1 MKSYLKFLSRNK
13 LYTAIEAVG
22 LAVSLAF
29 VILIGSYVVQQ
40 YEVAHES
47 PQWKRTFVLGT
58 NEFLG
63 LTYWDKEELEM
74 NIPEVDAATHAA
86 MLWQPIVREG
96 NEPLQCSGM
105 ETDADF
111 FRVFPQYHLV
121 EGSLNDFVS
130 KDDVLISE
138 SLARK
143 IADQVGNDVKTN
155 GNDIQTTGNDAQT
168 TGKDA
173 QTTGN
178 DTSVTPGLTGSL
190 IGKVINVDGTD
201 RTIKGVYADF
211 DGTFFMPYDIITHIS
226 GAWGAGMER
235 NFGSI
240 GNYTTWFRAR
250 DDADAADVRA
260 KVKAL
265 LHKNYDPI
273 WGAEKVDAW
282 KVYRMD
288 EAFFITGNSN
298 GLTRQGNARMLRL
311 LTVVVL
317 LLLLSAIFNYV
328 NLSLALTGK
337 RAKEMATRR
346 LLGADKTSILWKYIG
361 ESVAFTAVCFG
372 AALLLA
378 DLLVPMMNS
387 LVSTADPDEMMLGMG
402 DTSVRLS
409 FLLTSGYIVAYLAG
423 IMVLGVIN
431 GLLPAVVA
439 SRYQPIDVI
448 KGTLRRRNK
457 MVMSK
462 VFIVV
467 QNVLSV
473 FLIALALV
481 MEVQMRHMLT
491 RPMHAATENLYYIE
505 YSAKN
510 YDAMKLFK
518 DKVEQLPFVT
528 KAGVGR
534 GIPGMINMTMGVKVD
549 EVHRVDMP
557 VILCDSTYF
566 KLLGLEVEEDFGHP
580 LVHSLWMSRSAFNAA
595 AVSDTSTVFPR
606 RINMNGAQ
614 PEFIGGVVTDFP
626 ARPASEGEINPNGG
640 VIVTRAEE
648 LHYANCLLIG
658 TTGEDR
664 SYDEAIRQ
672 AYREF
677 RMETSGVEE
686 PAWRYGFVHD
696 IHRKML
702 APVQRTL
709 RLVELFAVLAVLI
722 SLLGLL
728 AMSTY
733 FADENTKQ
741 IAVRK
746 VFGADVN
753 SETRRA
759 VRSYMIL
766 VGAACLIGI
775 PPAVW
780 ASRLYLERFAYRI
793 EGYGWVFALAVLISL
808 AIAFGTVL
816 WQTLK
821 AAKTNPSTELKK
833 E

>member
-47 PQWKRTFVLGT
+47 PQWKHTFALGT
-58 NEFLG
+58 DEFLG

-74 NIPEVDAATHAA
+74 NIPEVEAATHAA
-86 MLWQPIVREG
+86 LLWQPIIRQG
-96 NEPLQCSGM
+96 DQLLQCSGM

-121 EGSLNDFVS
+121 EGSLDGFVG
-130 KDDVLISE
+130 KDDILISE
-138 SLARK
+138 SMARK
-143 IADQVGNDVKTN
+143 IADMVGNDVV
-155 GNDIQTTGNDAQT
+155 GQT
-168 TGKDA
+168 
-173 QTTGN
+173 
-178 DTSVTPGLTGSL
+178 
-190 IGKVINVDGTD
+190 INVGDSN

-211 DGTFFMPYDIITHIS
+211 DGTLFMPCDIVRHIS
-226 GAWGAGMER
+226 GAWAAEQER

-250 DDADAADVRA
+250 EDSDPDEVMA

-273 WGAEKVDAW
+273 WGAEQVDAW
-282 KVYRMD
+282 KAYRMD
-288 EAFFITGNSN
+288 EAFFATGNSN
-298 GLTRQGNARMLRL
+298 GLIRQGNARMLKL

-337 RAKEMATRR
+337 QAKEMATRR
-346 LLGADKTSILWKYIG
+346 LLGADKTGILWKYIG
-361 ESVAFTAVCFG
+361 ESVAFTAVCFA

-387 LVSTADPDEMMLGMG
+387 LVSTADPDELMLGMG

-409 FLLTSGYIVAYLAG
+409 FMMTPGYILAYLAG
-423 IMVLGVIN
+423 ILVLGIIN
-431 GLLPAVVA
+431 GLLPAFAA

-457 MVMSK
+457 MVLNK

-491 RPMHAATENLYYIE
+491 RPTHAATDNLYYIE
-505 YSAKN
+505 YSAQN

-518 DKVEQLPFVT
+518 DKVEALPFVT

-534 GIPGMINMTMGVKVD
+534 GIPGLINMTMGIKVD
-549 EVHRVDMP
+549 EEHRVDMP

-566 KLLGLEVEEDFGHP
+566 QLLGLEVEENFGHP

-606 RINMNGAQ
+606 RINMNGAL

-626 ARPASEGEINPNGG
+626 ARPASEGESNPNGG

-648 LHYANCLLIG
+648 LHYANCMLIG
-658 TTGEDR
+658 TTGEDE
-664 SYDEAIRQ
+664 SYDKAIRQ
-672 AYREF
+672 AYREY
-677 RMETSGVEE
+677 RLESSGVEE
-686 PAWRYGFVHD
+686 PAWRYGFVRD
-696 IHRKML
+696 INRKQL
-702 APVQRTL
+702 APVQRSL

-733 FADENTKQ
+733 FADENTRQ

-746 VFGADVN
+746 IFGSDVLQ
-753 SETRRA
+753 ETRRT
-759 VRSYMIL
+759 VRSYMLL
-766 VGAACLIGI
+766 VGIAGLIGI
-775 PPAVW
+775 PLAVW
-780 ASRLYLERFAYRI
+780 ASRVYLERFAYRI
-793 EGYGWVFALAVLISL
+793 ESYGWVFVLAVVISL

-821 AAKTNPSTELKK
+821 AARTNPATELKK

>member
-1 MKSYLKFLSRNK
+1 M
-13 LYTAIEAVG
+13 
-22 LAVSLAF
+22 
-29 VILIGSYVVQQ
+29 ILIGSYVVQQ

-47 PQWKRTFVLGT
+47 PQWNRTFVLGT

-74 NIPEVDAATHAA
+74 NIPEVHAATRVA
-86 MLWQPIVREG
+86 MLWQPLIREG
-96 NEPLQCSGM
+96 NELLQCAGM
-105 ETDADF
+105 EADADF
-111 FRVFPQYHLV
+111 FKVFPQYHLV
-121 EGSLNDFVS
+121 EGSAEDFVG

-143 IADQVGNDVKTN
+143 
-155 GNDIQTTGNDAQT
+155 TGAQ
-168 TGKDA
+168 
-173 QTTGN
+173 
-178 DTSVTPGLTGSL
+178 
-190 IGKVINVDGTD
+190 IGQIIKVDDTD
-201 RTIKGVYADF
+201 RTIKGIFADF

-226 GAWGAGMER
+226 GTWAAEQER

-240 GNYTTWFRAR
+240 GNYTTWFRVR
-250 DDADAADVRA
+250 EDADPADVRN
-260 KVKAL
+260 KVSAL

-273 WGAEKVDAW
+273 WSAEKVNAW
-282 KVYRMD
+282 KAYRMD
-288 EAFFITGNSN
+288 EAFFTTGNSN
-298 GLTRQGNARMLRL
+298 GLTRQGNAQMLRL

-346 LLGADKTSILWKYIG
+346 LLGADKTGILWKYIG
-361 ESVAFTAVCFG
+361 ESVVFTAVCFA
-372 AALLLA
+372 AALVLA
-378 DLLVPMMNS
+378 YLLVPMMNE
-387 LVSTADPDEMMLGMG
+387 LVSSSDPDEVMLGF
-402 DTSVRLS
+402 DSSVRLS
-409 FLLTSGYIVAYLAG
+409 FMLTPGYILAYLAG
-423 IMVLGVIN
+423 ILLLGSIC
-431 GLLPAVVA
+431 GLLPAIVA

-457 MVMSK
+457 MVLSK

-491 RPMHAATENLYYIE
+491 RPMHAASENRYYIE
-505 YSAKN
+505 YSAQN
-510 YDAMKLFK
+510 YDMMKLFK

-534 GIPGMINMTMGVKVD
+534 GIPGLINMTMGIKVD
-549 EVHRVDMP
+549 EEHHVDMP

-580 LVHSLWMSRSAFNAA
+580 LTHSLWMSRSAFNAA

-626 ARPASEGEINPNGG
+626 TRPASESSQNPNGG
-640 VIVTRAEE
+640 VIVTRVEE
-648 LHYANCLLIG
+648 LRYANCMLIG
-658 TTGEDR
+658 TTGEDD
-664 SYDEAIRQ
+664 SYDKAIRQ
-672 AYREF
+672 AYREY
-677 RMETSGVEE
+677 RLETSGVEE
-686 PAWRYGFVHD
+686 PAWRYGFVRD
-696 IHRKML
+696 INRKML
-702 APVQRTL
+702 APVRRTL

-746 VFGADVN
+746 VFGSDVTH
-753 SETRRA
+753 ETWRN
-759 VRSYMIL
+759 VRSYMVLTGI
-766 VGAACLIGI
+766 ACAIGI
-775 PPAVW
+775 PLAVW
-780 ASRLYLERFAYRI
+780 AARVYLERFAYRV
-793 EGYGWVFALAVLISL
+793 ENYGWVFVVAVIISL

-821 AAKTNPSTELKK
+821 AAKTNPAVELKK

>member
-40 YEVAHES
+40 YDVAHES
-47 PQWKRTFVLGT
+47 QEWKRTFVLGT

-74 NIPEVDAATHAA
+74 NIPEVQAATHVA
-86 MLWQPIVREG
+86 MLWQPLIREG
-96 NEPLQCSGM
+96 DQLLQCAGM
-105 ETDADF
+105 EADADF
-111 FRVFPQYHLV
+111 FKVFPQYRII
-121 EGSLNDFVS
+121 EGSAENFVG

-143 IADQVGNDVKTN
+143 L
-155 GNDIQTTGNDAQT
+155 
-168 TGKDA
+168 
-173 QTTGN
+173 
-178 DTSVTPGLTGSL
+178 SVDGDNL
-190 IGKVINVDGTD
+190 IGRVINVDQSE
-201 RTIKGVYADF
+201 RTIKGVFADF

-226 GAWGAGMER
+226 ATWAAEQER

-250 DDADAADVRA
+250 EDADPADVRA

-265 LHKNYDPI
+265 LHKNYDAI
-273 WGAEKVDAW
+273 WSEEKVDSWRA
-282 KVYRMD
+282 YRMD
-288 EAFFITGNSN
+288 EAFFSTGNSN
-298 GLTRQGNARMLRL
+298 GLTRQGNTQMLKL
-311 LTVVVL
+311 LTIVVL
-317 LLLLSAIFNYV
+317 LLLLSAVFNYV

-337 RAKEMATRR
+337 RSKEMATRR
-346 LLGADKTSILWKYIG
+346 LLGADKTGILWKYIG
-361 ESVAFTAVCFG
+361 ESVAFTAVCFA

-378 DLLVPMMNS
+378 DLLVPMMNN
-387 LVSTADPDEMMLGMG
+387 LVSTSDPDELMLGI

-409 FLLTSGYIVAYLAG
+409 FMLTPGYILAYIACIL
-423 IMVLGVIN
+423 VLGVIN
-431 GLLPAVVA
+431 GLLPAVAA

-457 MVMSK
+457 MVLSK

-473 FLIALALV
+473 FLISLALV
-481 MEVQMRHMLT
+481 MEVQMQHMLT
-491 RPMHAATENLYYIE
+491 RPMHAATKNLYYIE
-505 YSAKN
+505 YSARD
-510 YDAMKLFK
+510 YDMMKIFK

-534 GIPGMINMTMGVKVD
+534 GIPGLINMTMGVKVD
-549 EVHRVDMP
+549 EEHRVDMP
-557 VILCDSTYF
+557 IIICDSTYF

-580 LVHSLWMSRSAFNAA
+580 LTHSLWMSRSAFNAA
-595 AVSDTSTVFPR
+595 AVSDTSTIFPR

-626 ARPASEGEINPNGG
+626 TRPASEGESNPNGG

-648 LHYANCLLIG
+648 LRYANCMLIG
-658 TTGEDR
+658 TTGEDE
-664 SYDEAIRQ
+664 SYDKAIRQ
-672 AYREF
+672 AYREY
-677 RMETSGVEE
+677 RLETSGVEE
-686 PAWRYGFVHD
+686 PAWRYGFVRD
-696 IHRKML
+696 INKKML
-702 APVQRTL
+702 APVRRTL

-753 SETRRA
+753 SETWRN
-759 VRSYMIL
+759 VRSYMLLTGI
-766 VGAACLIGI
+766 ACLIGI
-775 PPAVW
+775 PLAVW
-780 ASRLYLERFAYRI
+780 AAMVYLERFAYRA
-793 EGYGWVFALAVLISL
+793 EGYGWVFIVAAIISL

-821 AAKTNPSTELKK
+821 AARTNPATELKK

>member
-47 PQWKRTFVLGT
+47 PQWKRTFVLGSD
-58 NEFLG
+58 EFLG

-74 NIPEVDAATHAA
+74 NIPEVQAATRAA
-86 MLWQPIVREG
+86 MLWQPLIRQG
-96 NEPLQCSGM
+96 DQLLQCSGM
-105 ETDADF
+105 EADADF
-111 FRVFPQYHLV
+111 FKVFPEYRLV
-121 EGSLNDFVS
+121 EGSADDFVG
-130 KDDVLISE
+130 KEDILISE

-143 IADQVGNDVKTN
+143 L
-155 GNDIQTTGNDAQT
+155 
-168 TGKDA
+168 
-173 QTTGN
+173 
-178 DTSVTPGLTGSL
+178 SVDGDNL
-190 IGKVINVDGTD
+190 IGKVINVDQSD
-201 RTIKGVYADF
+201 RTIKGVFADF

-226 GAWGAGMER
+226 GTWVAEQER

-240 GNYTTWFRAR
+240 GNYTTWFRVR
-250 DDADAADVRA
+250 EDADPDDVRA
-260 KVKAL
+260 KVSAL

-273 WGAEKVDAW
+273 WSAEKVDSW
-282 KVYRMD
+282 KAYRMD
-288 EAFFITGNSN
+288 EAFFATGSSN
-298 GLTRQGNARMLRL
+298 GLTRQGNAQMLRL

-317 LLLLSAIFNYV
+317 LLLLSAVFNYV

-346 LLGADKTSILWKYIG
+346 LLGADKSGILWKYIG

-387 LVSTADPDEMMLGMG
+387 LVSTSDPDELMLGMG

-409 FLLTSGYIVAYLAG
+409 FMMTPGYILAYIAG
-423 IMVLGVIN
+423 ILILGVIN
-431 GLLPAVVA
+431 GLLPAVAA
-439 SRYQPIDVI
+439 SRYQPINVI

-457 MVMSK
+457 MVLSK
-462 VFIVV
+462 VFIIV

-505 YSAKN
+505 YSARD
-510 YDAMKLFK
+510 YDMMKLFK
-518 DKVEQLPFVT
+518 DKVEALPFVT
-528 KAGVGR
+528 RAGVGR
-534 GIPGMINMTMGVKVD
+534 GIPGIINMTMGIRVD
-549 EVHRVDMP
+549 TEHSVDMP
-557 VILCDSTYF
+557 LIMCDSTYF
-566 KLLGLEVEEDFGHP
+566 RLLGLEIEEDFGHP
-580 LVHSLWMSRSAFNAA
+580 LTHSLWMSRSAFNAA

-606 RINMNGAQ
+606 RINMNGVQ

-626 ARPASEGEINPNGG
+626 TRPASDGISNTTGG

-648 LHYANCLLIG
+648 LRYSNCLLIG
-658 TTGEDR
+658 TTGEDK

-672 AYREF
+672 AYREY
-677 RMETSGVEE
+677 RLETSGVEE
-686 PAWRYGFVHD
+686 PSWRYGFVRD
-696 IHRKML
+696 INRKML
-702 APVQRTL
+702 APVRRTL

-746 VFGADVN
+746 VFGSDVTH
-753 SETRRA
+753 ETWRN
-759 VRSYMIL
+759 VRSYMVLTGI
-766 VGAACLIGI
+766 ACAIGI
-775 PPAVW
+775 PLAVW
-780 ASRLYLERFAYRI
+780 AARVYLERFAYRV
-793 EGYGWVFALAVLISL
+793 ENYGWVFVVAVIISL

-821 AAKTNPSTELKK
+821 AAKTNPAIELKK